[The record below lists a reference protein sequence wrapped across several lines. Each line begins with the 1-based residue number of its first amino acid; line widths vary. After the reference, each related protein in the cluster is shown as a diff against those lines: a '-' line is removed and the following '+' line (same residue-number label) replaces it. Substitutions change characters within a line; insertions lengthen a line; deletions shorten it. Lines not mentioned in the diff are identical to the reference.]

1 MEFSVSISNQ
11 LMLFIDVVQQRSFAK
26 AAAIHDMDNSSLSK
40 QIKKLETTL
49 GVQLLNRSTRSF
61 SLTSA
66 GEEILSQ
73 AHIVLDTL
81 SDIQSIA
88 DSYQIEPKGML
99 RITSGMFFGQQY
111 VQPVV
116 NKFMQK
122 YPNVK
127 ITLMLDD
134 KRSDI
139 IGDHF
144 DLAFRIGKL
153 NDSNL
158 MAKKIASTHFA
169 LVASKDFIARYGMP
183 QTPEELIA
191 LPAIVYGNGDVSLDQ
206 IKISEQPHGDLLKTF
221 KMKGNYKISDVRAMM
236 DAVKAGLGY
245 SLIDLFNLEKPI
257 TEVGLVPL
265 LTNYKLST
273 MDTGIYALYPH
284 RKQTPLVSE
293 FIKMVQEYIGTPA
306 FWVEHIPNYKQ
317 FYK

>member
-11 LMLFIDVVQQRSFAK
+11 LMLFIDVVQQGSFAK

-169 LVASKDFIARYGMP
+169 LVASKDFIVRYGMP